1 MARNDGFLLD
11 LCAALSLADARD
23 AAAAI
28 MGDVAKGRNPAEER
42 KEAAAAERAK
52 RVRDRLTLRALTDD
66 WHRLHLANK
75 RPRYA
80 KEAVRA
86 LHYAFADALDDA
98 AEDFGPGGHRA
109 RPGCSGAP

>member
-1 MARNDGFLLD
+1 MD